1 MSSNLV
7 FHARTI
13 CIEVH
18 YNFVKESATKKLLG
32 IDFVPIRDQIV
43 DGFTKTLLVRQLEK
57 FKYSFN
63 LKVMIE
69 GVVKMSV

>member
-7 FHARTI
+7 FHAGTI
-13 CIEVH
+13 RIEVH

-57 FKYSFN
+57 FKFQLESYD
-63 LKVMIE
+63 
-69 GVVKMSV
+69 

>member
-13 CIEVH
+13 RIEVH

-57 FKYSFN
+57 FKFQLESYD
-63 LKVMIE
+63 
-69 GVVKMSV
+69 